1 MEVNRGIELRAM
13 AKLVLSYN
21 FHRASNEAQ
30 KPTLDSL
37 LKAPQIG
44 RVSLLADWKELL
56 SLPLQKKATGESFF
70 GSARK
75 ELSIFGAVLLEHLP
89 ESAPQKKLMLRT
101 HIIIISEILDHTSL
115 RTCQLLEL
123 CLSKRRSQL
132 ALTGLDV
139 ISDCA
144 GHFRSYENLHWAAQ
158 QAKDRNCEV
167 ALHYGV
173 EKHLKHDCDRMFGWV
188 NLAIQQLLTDGAD
201 IREANELQAALMQHF
216 NGNLREDRTAPYVKV
231 LLDDAD
237 VPAKSCKFVVPDL
250 KISRTYCVSLEPS
263 PRRAH
268 GVVLRNHVYSTR
280 PVGMQLT
287 ISHIEESPGPAEWRR
302 GYYGKGRSAWDTAPQ
317 PLAPAEECLGVIWSL
332 ALNPVLSQKYSF

>member
-1 MEVNRGIELRAM
+1 MLMASSSSTPIAPPFTSQTLLTSSRCMRRPCARHRGTDFPCGQAPLRTSCADILSLRDVEVNRGIELRAM

-101 HIIIISEILDHTSL
+101 
-115 RTCQLLEL
+115 LLEL

-132 ALTGLDV
+132 ALTGLDI

-216 NGNLREDRTAPYVKV
+216 NGNLRKDRTAPYVKV

-268 GVVLRNHVYSTR
+268 GVVLRNHVYSAR

-287 ISHIEESPGPAEWRR
+287 IAH
-302 GYYGKGRSAWDTAPQ
+302 
-317 PLAPAEECLGVIWSL
+317 
-332 ALNPVLSQKYSF
+332 